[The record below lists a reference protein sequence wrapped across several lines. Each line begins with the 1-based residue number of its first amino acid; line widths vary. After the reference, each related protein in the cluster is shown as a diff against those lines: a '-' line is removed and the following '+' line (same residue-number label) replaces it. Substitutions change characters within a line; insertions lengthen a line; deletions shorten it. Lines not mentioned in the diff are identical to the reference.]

1 VIRLD
6 ARPLARII
14 HLLFSFLAVL
24 LVYWSIWLTSSDK
37 PMSRTR
43 CMAAVLLSLGAG
55 LLTHWALDAIV
66 EVP

>member
-1 VIRLD
+1 VGRLD

-24 LVYWSIWLTSSDK
+24 LVYWSIWLTSSTK

-43 CMAAVLLSLGAG
+43 TGAAVFLSLSAG
-55 LLTHWALDAIV
+55 LFTHWALDVIV

>member
-1 VIRLD
+1 MDI
-6 ARPLARII
+6 RPLARAI

-37 PMSRTR
+37 PMSRMRT
-43 CMAAVLLSLGAG
+43 MAAVLLSLGAG
-55 LLTHWALDAIV
+55 LLTHYLLDVVV

>member
-1 VIRLD
+1 MID
-6 ARPLARII
+6 DIRPLARMM

-24 LVYWSIWLTSSDK
+24 VVYWSIWLTSSTK

-55 LLTHWALDAIV
+55 LLTHWTLDVVV

>member
-1 VIRLD
+1 MDIRPV
-6 ARPLARII
+6 ARMI

-37 PMSRTR
+37 PMSRMR
-43 CMAAVLLSLGAG
+43 CVAAVLLSLGAG
-55 LLTHWALDAIV
+55 LLTHYLLDVAV